1 VDGKNVDKVRSV
13 KEYLEN
19 DDDDD
24 EIVDVDNDCESGG
37 EGGIHWDFLDA
48 LAMSSEI
55 HLNDKFDEIH

>member
-1 VDGKNVDKVRSV
+1 MRSV

-24 EIVDVDNDCESGG
+24 EIVDGDNDCESGG

-55 HLNDKFDEIH
+55 YLNDKFDEIH